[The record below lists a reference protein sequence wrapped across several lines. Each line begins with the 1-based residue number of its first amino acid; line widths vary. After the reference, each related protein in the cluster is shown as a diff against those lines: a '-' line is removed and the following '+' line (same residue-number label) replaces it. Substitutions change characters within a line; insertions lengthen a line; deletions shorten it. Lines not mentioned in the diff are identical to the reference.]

1 MPEKILLEL
10 TGSVEHI
17 IYHNEKNQYTVLEML
32 GASELI
38 TVVGTFPY
46 VSEGEELKV
55 YGTWTSHP
63 SFGVQFK
70 AEAFEKVAPKS
81 TAAVLKYLSGG
92 AVKGIGPVMAQ
103 RIVETFGEQTLDVI
117 ENDPLRLAQVRGIS
131 PSKARDIQEE
141 YRKVYG
147 IRELMMFLSDF
158 GIKPEEAVRIWKVF
172 GPSSMELIKN
182 NPYIIC
188 GESIMAD
195 FSVADS
201 IANSFERTA
210 DDPSRITAGLIY
222 VLRHNANNG
231 HTALPADK
239 LAPVCA
245 KMLGVS
251 EETVTDAIDMAEAK
265 LMLICRYIGDKKFV
279 FLPSMYECERFIA
292 ERLSMIIKY
301 PPQAI
306 VGIEHEIDL
315 LEKKEG
321 IKYALKQRE
330 AIKAALE
337 KGLLILTGGPGTGKT
352 TTLKAIIR
360 FLKENGETV
369 FLAAPTGRAAK
380 RMSELTGEE
389 AKTVHRMLQVDWD
402 ESDNP
407 VFTRNDSNPLECDAV
422 IIDELSMIDSVV
434 FEGIL
439 HALPLGCRLILVGD
453 SDQLPSVGPGNILG
467 DMIFSGYF
475 PTVHLDEIFRQS
487 MDSLIVMNA
496 HKIVKGETP
505 DLTKRDRDFFFL
517 PYDHTELL
525 SHEVVNICKSRL
537 PKTYGYSPLSD
548 IQVLCPGRKGELGT
562 INLNHLLRESINPPS
577 PDKRQAE
584 IFGVLFREGDKV
596 MQIKNDYKLPW
607 EKDDGTQGEG
617 VFNGDMGI
625 ISEIDKVSGSVRVL
639 MDDREVLYDFEKA
652 GNELEH
658 AYAVT
663 VHKSQGNEFSAVVMP
678 VLRCTQLLCYRN
690 LLYTA
695 ITRAKDLII
704 LAGSKAEIMKMIEND
719 KKTRRY
725 TGLPAFLKDEFEEQ
739 P

>member
-1 MPEKILLEL
+1 MPEKTLLEL

-32 GASELI
+32 GADELI

-46 VSEGEELKV
+46 ISEGEELKV
-55 YGTWTSHP
+55 YGNWTSHP

-147 IRELMMFLSDF
+147 IRELMMFLSEY

-172 GPSSMELIKN
+172 GPASMELIKS

-210 DDPSRITAGLIY
+210 DDPSRVTAGLIY
-222 VLRHNANNG
+222 VLRHNSNNG

-239 LAPVCA
+239 LATVTA
-245 KMLGVS
+245 KMLGIS
-251 EETVTDAIDMAEAK
+251 EETVLDTVSLAEAK
-265 LMLICRYIGDKKFV
+265 LELICREIGDKQFV

-292 ERLSMIIKY
+292 ERLSMIIKF
-301 PPQAI
+301 PPKPI
-306 VGIEHEIDL
+306 LGISEEIDH

-321 IKYALKQRE
+321 IRYAEKQRE

-407 VFTRNDSNPLECDAV
+407 IFTRNDGNPLECDAV
-422 IIDELSMIDSVV
+422 IVDELSMIDSIV

-467 DMIFSGYF
+467 DMISSGYF

-487 MDSLIVMNA
+487 MDSLIVLNA

-505 DLTKRDRDFFFL
+505 ELTKKDKDFFFL
-517 PYDHTELL
+517 PYEHTELL
-525 SHEVVNICKSRL
+525 SYEIVNLYKNRL
-537 PKTYGYSPLSD
+537 PKSYGYSPLSD

-562 INLNHLLRESINPPS
+562 INLNRLLREAINPPS

-584 IFGVLFREGDKV
+584 IFGTLFREGDKV
-596 MQIKNDYKLPW
+596 MQIKNDYKLP
-607 EKDDGTQGEG
+607 
-617 VFNGDMGI
+617 
-625 ISEIDKVSGSVRVL
+625 
-639 MDDREVLYDFEKA
+639 
-652 GNELEH
+652 
-658 AYAVT
+658 
-663 VHKSQGNEFSAVVMP
+663 
-678 VLRCTQLLCYRN
+678 
-690 LLYTA
+690 
-695 ITRAKDLII
+695 
-704 LAGSKAEIMKMIEND
+704 
-719 KKTRRY
+719 
-725 TGLPAFLKDEFEEQ
+725 
-739 P
+739 

>member
-32 GASELI
+32 GADELI

-46 VSEGEELKV
+46 ISEGEELKI
-55 YGTWTSHP
+55 YGNWTSHS

-103 RIVETFGEQTLDVI
+103 RIVETFGEETLDVI

-158 GIKPEEAVRIWKVF
+158 GIRPDEAVRIWKVF
-172 GPSSMELIKN
+172 GPASMELIKD

-195 FSVADS
+195 FSTADS

-210 DDPSRITAGLIY
+210 DDPYRVTAGLVY
-222 VLRHNANNG
+222 VLRHNSNNG
-231 HTALPADK
+231 HTALPSDK
-239 LAPVCA
+239 LSEVTA

-251 EETVTDAIDMAEAK
+251 TEIVSDAIIMAEAK
-265 LMLICRYIGDKKFV
+265 MELLSREINGKQFI

-292 ERLSMIIKY
+292 ERLSMVIKY
-301 PPQAI
+301 PPRPI
-306 VGIEHEIDL
+306 VGIDKEIDA
-315 LEKKEG
+315 LEQKEG
-321 IKYALKQRE
+321 LKYAEKQRE

-380 RMSELTGEE
+380 RMSELTNEE

-407 VFTRNDSNPLECDAV
+407 IFTRNDGNPLECDAV
-422 IIDELSMIDSVV
+422 IVDELSMIDSVV

-467 DMIFSGYF
+467 DMIASGFF
-475 PTVHLDEIFRQS
+475 PTVHLNEIFRQATS
-487 MDSLIVMNA
+487 SLIVTNA
-496 HKIVKGETP
+496 HRIVKGEMP
-505 DLTKRDRDFFFL
+505 DLTKRDKDFFFL

-525 SHEVVNICKSRL
+525 SHEIVNLCKNRL

-562 INLNHLLRESINPPS
+562 INLNHLLREAINPPS
-577 PDKRQAE
+577 PDKRQSE

-625 ISEIDKVSGSVRVL
+625 ISEIDKISGTVRVL

-658 AYAVT
+658 AYAIT

-678 VLRCTQLLCYRN
+678 ILRCTQLLCYRN

-695 ITRAKDLII
+695 ITRSKDLLI
-704 LAGSKAEIMKMIEND
+704 LAGSKNEIIKMIEND

-725 TGLPAFLKDEFEEQ
+725 TGLPAFLKDEFEG
-739 P
+739 

>member
-1 MPEKILLEL
+1 MPDNILLEL

-32 GASELI
+32 GADELI

-55 YGTWTSHP
+55 YGKWSSHP

-131 PSKARDIQEE
+131 PSKAREIQEE
-141 YRKVYG
+141 YKKVYG
-147 IRELMMFLSDF
+147 IRELMIFLSEF
-158 GIKPEEAVRIWKVF
+158 GIKPEEAVRIWKIF
-172 GPSSMELIKN
+172 GPASKELIET

-195 FSVADS
+195 FSVADN
-201 IANSFERTA
+201 IANSFDRA
-210 DDPSRITAGLIY
+210 FDDPGRITAGLIY
-222 VLRHNANNG
+222 VLRHNSNNG
-231 HTALPADK
+231 HTTLPLDK
-239 LAPVCA
+239 LCEVAS
-245 KMLGVS
+245 KMLSV
-251 EETVTDAIDMAEAK
+251 EVEKVMDAAMLAEAK
-265 LMLICRYIGDKKFV
+265 MELLSREINGKQFV
-279 FLPSMYECERFIA
+279 FLPSFYESERFIA
-292 ERLSMIIKY
+292 ERLSLMIKY
-301 PPQAI
+301 PPKPI
-306 VGIEHEIDL
+306 RGIDDEIDL
-315 LEKKEG
+315 LQKKEG
-321 IKYALKQRE
+321 ITYANKQRE

-402 ESDNP
+402 DYDNP
-407 VFTRNDSNPLECDAV
+407 IFTRNDGNPLECDAV
-422 IIDELSMIDSVV
+422 IVDELSMIDSVV
-434 FEGIL
+434 FEGIM

-467 DMIFSGYF
+467 DMINSGYF
-475 PTVHLDEIFRQS
+475 PTVHLDEIFRQA

-496 HKIVKGETP
+496 HNIVKGEMP
-505 DLTKRDRDFFFL
+505 DLTKRDKDFFFL
-517 PYDHTELL
+517 PYDHSELL
-525 SHEVVNICKSRL
+525 SYEIVNLYKNRL
-537 PKTYGYSPLSD
+537 PKTYGYSPLND

-562 INLNHLLRESINPPS
+562 INLNNLIREAINPPS
-577 PDKRQAE
+577 PDKRQSE
-584 IFGVLFREGDKV
+584 IFGTLFREGDKV

-607 EKDDGTQGEG
+607 EKEDGTQGEG

-625 ISEIDKVSGSVRVL
+625 ISEINKPSGYVKVI
-639 MDDREVLYDFEKA
+639 MDDKEATYDFEKA
-652 GNELEH
+652 GSELEH

-663 VHKSQGNEFSAVVMP
+663 VHKSQGNEFSAVIMP

-695 ITRAKDLII
+695 ITRAKDMLI
-704 LAGSKAEIMKMIEND
+704 LAGSKTEISKMVEND

-725 TGLPAFLKDEFEEQ
+725 TGLQAFLKDEFE

>member
-1 MPEKILLEL
+1 MPEKTLLEL

-32 GASELI
+32 GADELI

-46 VSEGEELKV
+46 ISEGEELKV
-55 YGTWTSHP
+55 YGNWTSHP

-147 IRELMMFLSDF
+147 IRELMMFLSEY

-172 GPSSMELIKN
+172 GPASMELIKS

-210 DDPSRITAGLIY
+210 DDPSRVTAGLIY
-222 VLRHNANNG
+222 VLRHNSNNG

-239 LAPVCA
+239 LATVTA
-245 KMLGVS
+245 KMLGIS
-251 EETVTDAIDMAEAK
+251 EETVLDTVSLAEAK
-265 LMLICRYIGDKKFV
+265 LELICREIGDKQFV

-292 ERLSMIIKY
+292 ERLSMIIKF
-301 PPQAI
+301 PPKPI
-306 VGIEHEIDL
+306 LGISEEIDH

-321 IKYALKQRE
+321 IRYAEKQRE

-407 VFTRNDSNPLECDAV
+407 IFTRNDGNPLECDAV
-422 IIDELSMIDSVV
+422 IVDELSMIDSIV

-467 DMIFSGYF
+467 DMISSGYF

-487 MDSLIVMNA
+487 MDSLIVLNA

-505 DLTKRDRDFFFL
+505 ELTKKDKDFFFL
-517 PYDHTELL
+517 PYEHTELL
-525 SHEVVNICKSRL
+525 SYEIVNLYKNRL
-537 PKTYGYSPLSD
+537 PKSYGYSPLSD

-562 INLNHLLRESINPPS
+562 INLNRLLREAINPPS

-584 IFGVLFREGDKV
+584 IFGTLFREGDKV

-652 GNELEH
+652 GSDLEH

-663 VHKSQGNEFSAVVMP
+663 VHKSQGNEFTAVIMP
-678 VLRCTQLLCYRN
+678 VLHCTSLLCYRN

-695 ITRAKDLII
+695 ITRAKDLLI
-704 LAGSKAEIMKMIEND
+704 LTGSKAEIMKMIEND

-725 TGLPAFLKDEFEEQ
+725 TGLPAFLNDEFSN
-739 P
+739 